1 MVSEIGKASTRMKI
15 QYKIMGHRPYDG
27 AGLMAGVAGCRSTP
41 DAPGS
46 SSHASVIIKDRS
58 DVQIRSAARSVF
70 GEHGYTLANT
80 GPDSMVF
87 QQAASQ
93 RDSIKWGGWY
103 SPGLVIR
110 AKLKLT
116 PLAGQSCLVQ
126 LDMFVVQNAGQG
138 IQENEDRMVLI
149 RPRPYQEL
157 LDEMRKRALADTA
170 RPADPTLK

>member
-1 MVSEIGKASTRMKI
+1 MKVQTEIIRHLALVMF
-15 QYKIMGHRPYDG
+15 
-27 AGLMAGVAGCRSTP
+27 AGLMACVAGCRSTP

-58 DVQIRSAARSVF
+58 DAQIRSAAKAVF
-70 GEHGYTLANT
+70 GEQGYTLANT

-87 QQAASQ
+87 QQSASQ

-116 PLAGQSCLVQ
+116 ALADQSCLLQ
-126 LDMFVVQNAGQG
+126 LNMFVVQNAGQG
-138 IQENEDRMVLI
+138 IQENEDRMVLM
-149 RPRPYQEL
+149 RTSPYQEL
-157 LDEMRKRALADTA
+157 LNDVRKRALADTA
-170 RPADPTLK
+170 SPAVQDAK